1 MKDIKDIDQL
11 ISSKMEGFEA
21 LPPAESWL
29 AIQDSLQQVGT
40 VPSTEGLT
48 QFNIGSKVTSI
59 IKQASLA
66 TKIATLS
73 IAGIL
78 GAVSIYFISSQKE
91 QQTAS
96 ARKQSIEA
104 PKEAVKVLEQATE
117 APQNVA
123 ATKQDE
129 NSRAKNTSFNKAQN
143 TQQNQ
148 EKSGPTSFNTS
159 ENKVGHESQENV
171 LNQPLVE
178 NNNLVQKAVEVPKPM
193 EAPKQQDLKKP
204 EAKKLEKE
212 IAHSKPTIYDV
223 ITPNGDGSNDVWIVS
238 FDESLASYYL
248 RIYNNKGEVVFETH
262 SAQEHWHGLHFK
274 SGELCEEGRY
284 IFELQYKYPNSQEAY
299 QERGFINLI
308 R

>member
-29 AIQDSLQQVGT
+29 AIQDSLQQIASA
-40 VPSTEGLT
+40 PITEGAA
-48 QFNIGSKVTSI
+48 QYNIGSKVTSI
-59 IKQASLA
+59 VKQASLA

-96 ARKQSIEA
+96 TIKQSIEV

-148 EKSGPTSFNTS
+148 ENSSPTSFNTS
-159 ENKVGHESQENV
+159 ENKVGHESQENI
-171 LNQPLVE
+171 LNQPLNE
-178 NNNLVQKAVEVPKPM
+178 NNHSAPIAVEAPKPI
-193 EAPKQQDLKKP
+193 EAAKQQDLKKP
-204 EAKKLEKE
+204 EGKKLEKE
-212 IAHSKPTIYDV
+212 IVHSKPTIYDV
-223 ITPNGDGSNDVWIVS
+223 ITPNGDGSNDAWIVS
-238 FDESLASYYL
+238 FDEPLASYYL

-262 SAQEHWHGLHFK
+262 SAQEHWHGLHLK

-284 IFELQYKYPNSQEAY
+284 IFELQYKYPNSQEPY

>member
-40 VPSTEGLT
+40 VPSKEGLT
-48 QFNIGSKVTSI
+48 QPNLVSKIGNFAKT
-59 IKQASLA
+59 ASLT
-66 TKIATLS
+66 TKITALS
-73 IAGIL
+73 IL
-78 GAVSIYFISSQKE
+78 GVVAVS
-91 QQTAS
+91 
-96 ARKQSIEA
+96 SILLINSD
-104 PKEAVKVLEQATE
+104 PKPELVKAQPNLESTKNEIAMVEQATE
-117 APQNVA
+117 EEKVIAENKKQEGSNPKRFNV
-123 ATKQDE
+123 KE
-129 NSRAKNTSFNKAQN
+129 
-143 TQQNQ
+143 TQSASKNQ
-148 EKSGPTSFNTS
+148 ENNGLLNQVNS
-159 ENKVGHESQENV
+159 ENLQVSESQEKEVNHPA
-171 LNQPLVE
+171 NH
-178 NNNLVQKAVEVPKPM
+178 NNHSVSQAIEVPKPI
-193 EAPKQQDLKKP
+193 EAPKQQELKKP

-223 ITPNGDGSNDVWIVS
+223 ITPNGDASNDVWIVS
-238 FDESLASYYL
+238 FDEPLASYYL